1 MGRFQ
6 NFVAELRRRRVF
18 RAIVA
23 YAIASFALL
32 QVIEPVM
39 HGLDLPDWV
48 LKLVVIALGIGFP
61 ITVVLAWAFDL
72 KATGIER
79 AAPAGPGD
87 GGAPPPRGARLALLL
102 VGIGMLFAAPALL
115 YYLVFSPAAGRT
127 APGVRAAA
135 AGPLVPSVAVLPFV
149 DMSPQKDQEYFSDGL
164 AEEILN
170 LLAHVDGLRVTGRTS
185 SFSFRGQNEDL
196 RAIGQKLN
204 VGAVLEGSVRK
215 EGNRIRV
222 TAQVVKVADGFHMW
236 SETYDRELSGVFAVQ
251 DDIARA
257 VVEALKVRLLPGG
270 GPKGEVRPANPEAY
284 TQFLLGRQLWNRLS
298 KDSVRRSA
306 EAFQRS
312 VELDPTYAPA
322 WAALAMA
329 AQDAGHDAPGSME
342 QAQRRARAAA
352 ERAIQLDP
360 QLAEGYNARG
370 VLRAQHDWDWQ
381 GAQAD
386 LDRARAL
393 QPGDAVSQ
401 RRYGVLRLMLG
412 KPAEAIAAL
421 KMATELDP
429 LSAISWTW
437 LGRAHMAAG
446 DLAQA
451 KVDIERAAEIV
462 PDSEDVK
469 SLQAVALLLTG
480 NAAQAVALL
489 NGMGDEGAR
498 LIAVALA
505 EHDRGHAAEV
515 KKALDEFTAK
525 FADHPYNVAVA
536 HAWLGSPDQAF
547 EWLERAIE
555 RRDLGLTEI
564 TFDPLLG
571 RLRGD
576 PRFAL
581 LLRKM
586 NLPVL

>member
-6 NFVAELRRRRVF
+6 DFVAELRRRRVF

-23 YAIASFALL
+23 YAIVAFALL

-48 LKLVVIALGIGFP
+48 LKLVVVALGIGFP
-61 ITVVLAWAFDL
+61 VTVVLAWAFDL

-79 AAPAGPGD
+79 AAPAGT
-87 GGAPPPRGARLALLL
+87 GGGGMPPPKGARLAVLL
-102 VGIGMLFAAPALL
+102 VGIGMLFAAPVVV
-115 YYLVFSPAAGRT
+115 YFLVFSPGTSRT
-127 APGVRAAA
+127 SPGLRAAA
-135 AGPLVPSVAVLPFV
+135 LVPSVAVLPFV

-170 LLAHVDGLRVTGRTS
+170 LLAHIDGLRVAGRTS
-185 SFSFRGQNEDL
+185 SFSFRGREEDL

-251 DDIARA
+251 DDIAKA
-257 VVEALKVRLLPGG
+257 VVEALKVRLVPGDA
-270 GPKGEVRPANPEAY
+270 PRAETRPASPEAY
-284 TQFLLGRQLWNRLS
+284 TQYLLGRQLFNRLS
-298 KDSVRRSA
+298 MDSIRRSA
-306 EAFQRS
+306 EAFQRA
-312 VELDPTYAPA
+312 VDLDPNYAPA

-329 AQDAGHDAPGSME
+329 AQDRPHDEKSPGAAE
-342 QAQRRARAAA
+342 AARRRARAAA
-352 ERAIQLDP
+352 DRAIELDP
-360 QLAEGYNARG
+360 TLAEGYNARG
-370 VLRAQHDWDWQ
+370 VLRAQWDWDWQ
-381 GAQAD
+381 GAQDD

-412 KPAEAIAAL
+412 KPAEAQAAL
-421 KMATELDP
+421 KKATELDP
-429 LSAISWTW
+429 LSAISWSW
-437 LGRAHMAAG
+437 LARAYLSTGDTAA
-446 DLAQA
+446 A
-451 KVDIERAAEIV
+451 KSALDRAKEIV
-462 PDSEDVK
+462 PDSEEPKAIQATLSLLEGK
-469 SLQAVALLLTG
+469 SAE
-480 NAAQAVALL
+480 AVALL
-489 NGMGDEGAR
+489 NGLGDEGAH

-505 EHDRGHAAEV
+505 EHDKGHAAEV
-515 KKALDEFTAK
+515 KKAIEEFASK
-525 FADHPYNVAVA
+525 FPDNPYNVAVA
-536 HAWLGSPDQAF
+536 YAWLGAPDQAF
-547 EWLERAIE
+547 EWLDRAVAK
-555 RRDLGLTEI
+555 RDFGLHEI
-564 TFDPLLG
+564 GYDPLL
-571 RLRGD
+571 RGVRSD

-581 LLRKM
+581 VLRRM